1 MAKKTKIEH
10 VAKAVNSDRE
20 LSDHLKQA
28 EEHLIEAVK
37 LFERKTH
44 PNRTQDYVGRLTRAQ
59 EMVTHLFREEL
70 IRIRGPIKLT
80 VSAGKKRKK

>member
-1 MAKKTKIEH
+1 MAQSKI
-10 VAKAVNSDRE
+10 VQAVKVVDADRQ
-20 LSDHLKQA
+20 LSDHLRQA
-28 EEHLIEAVK
+28 EEHLIEAVR

-70 IRIRGPIKLT
+70 VRIRGPIKLT